1 MQSRTTTE
9 AGCCPAGTEPRPRS
23 LCALLW
29 RWAGAAV
36 VALALAACSE
46 PEPVRIGFV
55 AGISGRGA
63 DLGISGRN
71 GAQLAVEQRNRNG
84 GINGRRVELMIR
96 DDGGDPAHARRILR
110 DLAAAGCRGVVG
122 PMTSAIAVAL
132 VDEAEASDVVLM
144 SPTATAN
151 ALSGRDDH
159 FFRVV
164 APTRTFTR
172 NAARYLADT
181 VGLRRIAAI
190 YDAANAAYAA
200 SWLSDFR
207 EAFEAD
213 GRSMAIVL
221 TFESGTH
228 RDFQANAE
236 RMLAESPDGIL
247 IVANSLDAALIAQQV
262 RKLDARIPLAA
273 SEWAA
278 TARLTEMG
286 GRAVEGMTLGS
297 FLDETDTTPAFVAFL
312 QDYVARFGVVPGYG
326 GLTGFDAA
334 NTMMDAIAHAAP
346 GQSLRES
353 IRSRPRVSAAQG
365 PFEFDRFGDGQRRS
379 QILTVRNGRFVPV
392 EAPR

>member
-1 MQSRTTTE
+1 M
-9 AGCCPAGTEPRPRS
+9 
-23 LCALLW
+23 LL
-29 RWAGAAV
+29 RRASAFV
-36 VALALAACSE
+36 VMLVLAACSE
-46 PEPVRIGFV
+46 PEPVHIGFI

-71 GAQLAVEQRNRNG
+71 GALLAVEQRNLNG
-84 GINGRRVELMIR
+84 GINGHRVELLIR
-96 DDGGDPAHARRILR
+96 DDGGDPAHARRLLR
-110 DLAAAGCRGVVG
+110 DLAAAGCGGVVG
-122 PMTSAIAVAL
+122 PMTSTVAMAL
-132 VDEAEASDVVLM
+132 VDEAEANDVVLI

-164 APTRTFTR
+164 APTSAFTR
-172 NAARYLADT
+172 NAARYLADAA
-181 VGLRRIAAI
+181 GLRRIAAI
-190 YDAANAAYAA
+190 YDASNAAYAA

-207 EAFEAD
+207 EAFEVD
-213 GRSMAIVL
+213 GRSMAIIL

-228 RDFQANAE
+228 RDFLTTAK
-236 RMLAESPDGIL
+236 RLLAESPDGIL

-262 RKLDARIPLAA
+262 RKLDPDIPLAA

-297 FLDETDTTPAFVAFL
+297 FLDETDTTPEFVAFL
-312 QDYVARFGVVPGYG
+312 QDYVDRFGVSPGYG

-334 NTMMDAIAHAAP
+334 NTLMDAIAHAAP
-346 GQSLRES
+346 GQRLLES
-353 IRSRPRVSAAQG
+353 MRARATVSAAQG
-365 PFEFDRFGDGQRRS
+365 AFEFDRFGDGQRRS

-392 EAPR
+392 ETPR